1 MNDKDF
7 VLDKLNQ
14 STLRAKCA
22 YLYSIFNNRLVYH
35 DNKVNQAVLDF
46 ATLFSSFSFPI
57 ILDFDTSEEYYA
69 LSKIKEYISYLSKAR
84 RLKSFN
90 KSIDDAV
97 KFCYEY
103 GLRLY
108 RFAKSME
115 KFYLKVYRRT
125 SAMFKDFGGNLY
137 SKPIKCLL
145 HLSDT
150 DKENQYKGCTYYKRG
165 LDVVGIR
172 RTMFNYSKKYW
183 EAFMVESLA
192 AYLNELPT
200 FLDRKQILSDIYKN
214 VVWLHS
220 FKSVFVKDVLNFVN
234 NLILLVS
241 KFDKN
246 PSMVKSHLKLLKRD
260 LSKLADSRTNFA
272 DFVKIYFG
280 LVRSSYVFAKK
291 YSYEYS
297 DVDAYALKN
306 FLSSIL
312 GYEDT
317 VMLFA
322 DSLVRYNADTLK
334 VIKYVIDNFEIGFL
348 SVYVFKH
355 RCKSKLLESGVSPLS
370 RLLVRFYIKNRKLW
384 NKIFVS
390 SLALEETNSVA
401 KKVYDLHLMLN
412 GRFK

>member
-1 MNDKDF
+1 
-7 VLDKLNQ
+7 
-14 STLRAKCA
+14 
-22 YLYSIFNNRLVYH
+22 
-35 DNKVNQAVLDF
+35 
-46 ATLFSSFSFPI
+46 
-57 ILDFDTSEEYYA
+57 
-69 LSKIKEYISYLSKAR
+69 
-84 RLKSFN
+84 
-90 KSIDDAV
+90 
-97 KFCYEY
+97 
-103 GLRLY
+103 
-108 RFAKSME
+108 
-115 KFYLKVYRRT
+115 
-125 SAMFKDFGGNLY
+125 
-137 SKPIKCLL
+137 
-145 HLSDT
+145 
-150 DKENQYKGCTYYKRG
+150 
-165 LDVVGIR
+165 
-172 RTMFNYSKKYW
+172 
-183 EAFMVESLA
+183 MVESLA

-246 PSMVKSHLKLLKRD
+246 PSMVKSHLNLLKRD